1 MLIEG
6 KEQRGQRMSSQARG
20 ETHNM
25 AQQGSTASLG
35 RLIARAAFVA
45 SVACVMPAP
54 LTAAD
59 YPNRPIHIVVPWPA
73 GGPTDAVARVLAR
86 EMSETLR
93 QSLVIDNKAGAT
105 GVIGSDAVAKSP
117 PDGYTIVVA
126 GTASHPL
133 AKIANAKLPYDPLK
147 DFRPIVEY
155 GSYPVAMVASTALSV
170 KDLSEFVAYSKTAK
184 DGLLIGIPGVGALS
198 HVYGQL
204 LASKTGAKLTFVPY
218 RGDAPARLDLLA
230 GNIHGISSTP
240 DFGLI
245 ADGKARLIGST
256 GTKRWPQTADV
267 PTFAEAGYPD
277 LVASIT
283 WGFAAPKGTPDEIIK
298 VLNEAANRALQVES
312 VRKVMADNAYFP
324 SGGPPDALWSAF
336 AKQISEFEKLAAA
349 GLIKV
354 E

>member
-6 KEQRGQRMSSQARG
+6 EERRGRPMSSRTALEG
-20 ETHNM
+20 KLM
-25 AQQGSTASLG
+25 AQDGSPVSLR
-35 RLIARAAFVA
+35 RLIARVA
-45 SVACVMPAP
+45 LGVFLPIAMLVPSA
-54 LTAAD
+54 AAD

-105 GVIGSDAVAKSP
+105 GVIGSDAVAKSS

-133 AKIANAKLPYDPLK
+133 AKITNAKLPYDPLK
-147 DFRPIVEY
+147 DFRPVVEY
-155 GSYPVAMVASTALSV
+155 GSYPVAMVASTALPV

-245 ADGKARLIGST
+245 AEGKARLIGST
-256 GTKRWPQTADV
+256 GTRRWPQTADV

-283 WGFAAPKGTPDEIIK
+283 WGFAAPAGTPDEIIGI
-298 VLNEAANRALQVES
+298 LSEAANRALKVDS
-312 VRKVMADNAYFP
+312 VRKIMADNAYFP
-324 SGGPPDALWSAF
+324 SGGPPEALWSAF
-336 AKQISEFEKLAAA
+336 AKQISDFERLAAA